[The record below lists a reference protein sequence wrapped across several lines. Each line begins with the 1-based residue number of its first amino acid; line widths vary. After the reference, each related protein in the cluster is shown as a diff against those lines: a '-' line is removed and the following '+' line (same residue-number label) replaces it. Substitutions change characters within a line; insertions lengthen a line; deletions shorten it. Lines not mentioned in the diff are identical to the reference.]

1 MVMVQL
7 LLTKYGQVEIVELL
21 LMLLVKVKLSRKQR
35 AMQVQLLLVGVIRWR
50 SLYHLRIILQGVLF
64 IITFSTSTTKAQTP
78 TLAAAVINVSAQ

>member
-1 MVMVQL
+1 MVLVQL
-7 LLTKYGQVEIVELL
+7 LLTKYGQVEIVEML
-21 LMLLVKVKLSRKQR
+21 LMKVKLLRKQR

-50 SLYHLRIILQGVLF
+50 RLYHLRMILQGVFF

>member
-1 MVMVQL
+1 MVLVQL
-7 LLTKYGQVEIVELL
+7 LLTKYGQVEIVEML
-21 LMLLVKVKLSRKQR
+21 LMKVKLLRKQR

-78 TLAAAVINVSAQ
+78 TLAAALINVSAQ

>member
-1 MVMVQL
+1 MVLVQL
-7 LLTKYGQVEIVELL
+7 LLTKYGQVEIVEML
-21 LMLLVKVKLSRKQR
+21 LMKVKLLRKQR

-64 IITFSTSTTKAQTP
+64 IITFSTSMTKAQTP